1 MKEFIK
7 YGEDKGAEYVEL
19 KSASTIKNIIELQNK
34 HVKEISSS
42 QMKYYSVRVLY
53 NGAFGTA
60 YSNEQEYKELIDKAI
75 KSASLV
81 KKDLRLSNI
90 PNIKNKIKTSYKK
103 DLSAIGLEEKKN
115 KLLELTKLMKEY
127 PKINSL
133 KLVQS
138 DLLENYKLINSHGAE
153 LEWNDSFIK
162 FLAYAFSQEGN
173 RLESYPEVKRGH
185 YGYELMDEA
194 EKITRK
200 ALEYSQ
206 KLLNAKLAKAGNF
219 PVILDQKLGGVF
231 THEAIGHATEADAV
245 INGETVLKNKLN
257 QLIASSNVTILD
269 DGTLKTNG
277 WVPFDD
283 DGNKSQKNVLI
294 KKGVLNKY
302 LQSLETSSILGVK
315 PTGNGRAQSIANVI
329 IPRMTTTYIA
339 KGDSSFEEIIKTIKE
354 GYYLIGSMG
363 GQVDTSKGEFLFNA
377 KHGYHVVNGE
387 IKELVKGVSLTGNI
401 LDIMPKISLVAKDL
415 EFGSGLCGKCSQ
427 TVPVSEG
434 APHFKIDIARVGG
447 QE

>member
-7 YGEDKGAEYVEL
+7 YGEDKGADYVEL
-19 KSASTIKNIIELQNK
+19 KTTNTVNNVIDLQNK
-34 HVKEISSS
+34 HVKEISIS

-53 NGAFGTA
+53 KGAFGTA
-60 YSNEQEYKELIDKAI
+60 YSNEKEYKKLIDKAM
-75 KSASLV
+75 KTASLV

-90 PNIKNKIKTSYKK
+90 PNIKKRIKTSYKK
-103 DLSAIGLEEKKN
+103 DLNSVSLDDKKN

-127 PKINSL
+127 PKVNSL
-133 KLVQS
+133 RLAQS
-138 DLLENYKLINSHGAE
+138 DIIKNYKLVNSHGAE
-153 LEWNDSFIK
+153 LEWDDSFIK

-173 RLESYPEVKRGH
+173 RQENYPEVKRGH
-185 YGYELMDEA
+185 YGYELMNEA

-245 INGETVLKNKLN
+245 INQETVLINKLN
-257 QLIASSNVTILD
+257 QVIASSNITVVD

-283 DGNKSQKNVLI
+283 DGVKSQKNVLI

-302 LQSLETSSILGVK
+302 LQSLETSSILGEK
-315 PTGNGRAQSIANVI
+315 PTGNGRAQSIANLV

-339 KGDSSFEEIIKTIKE
+339 KGNSSFEEIIKTIKD
-354 GYYLIGSMG
+354 GYYLLGSMG
-363 GQVDTSKGEFLFNA
+363 GQVDSSKGEFLFNA
-377 KHGYHVVNGE
+377 KHGYHIVNGE
-387 IKELVKGVSLTGNI
+387 VKELVKGVSLTGNI
-401 LDIMPKISLVAKDL
+401 LNIMPKISLVAKDL
-415 EFGSGLCGKCSQ
+415 EFGNGICGKCSQ
-427 TVPVSEG
+427 NVPVSEG
-434 APHFKIDIARVGG
+434 APHFKIDMARVGG
-447 QE
+447 Q